1 MFGQQPISVRSHFHF
16 LGLSSEGWC
25 CYFSAGTPH
34 TAAEALLMLIE
45 SSPEPLVSPLEDAC
59 LYADSYDKCCEN
71 IRMLPGPK
79 KNVFL
84 YICLFLHELLKFSQ
98 FNRLDA
104 GRLGKCTIRAIRRIR
119 FSFESL
125 RQPLCSVEQFCT
137 VTEPHPSQY
146 FTHWTRRIATTG
158 GQCLWWNFYATTSRS
173 SRDRSWP
180 LQSKG
185 PPSAGDRIHFN
196 AAFT

>member
-1 MFGQQPISVRSHFHF
+1 
-16 LGLSSEGWC
+16 
-25 CYFSAGTPH
+25 
-34 TAAEALLMLIE
+34 MLIE

-104 GRLGKCTIRAIRRIR
+104 GRLGECTFSLYRRRIR
-119 FSFESL
+119 FSLESL
-125 RQPLCSVEQFCT
+125 RQPSCSAELFCT
-137 VTEPHPSQY
+137 ATEPHPSQY
-146 FTHWTRRIATTG
+146 STR
-158 GQCLWWNFYATTSRS
+158 
-173 SRDRSWP
+173 
-180 LQSKG
+180 
-185 PPSAGDRIHFN
+185 
-196 AAFT
+196 